1 MAERKKKDGALL
13 WWTLGAAGALLLLA
27 GSASADDDGPIRVP
41 GGGGDGPDGPGG
53 EEPVGP
59 IFPAFFEVDDPT
71 PAQVDDLVR
80 TYPAPRTYY
89 QVKSGDTFTHETK
102 GIATRMG
109 LTALHLAAVNIGGLS
124 VAEANAWAAAR
135 NKHATMRRPLTML
148 IACVPENDAEY
159 GKANCSA
166 QEVVAP
172 NGRCISMLPRHADNR
187 ARIKA
192 GESPL
197 RTITFGGQKVSG
209 SYTRFPFLWLPG
221 IDLQHLWDTDGAEF
235 RPGGTTWSDG
245 SSTFR
250 PPPLI
255 RALGFQDLGN
265 TNRTTW
271 GCAPDEAQV

>member
-41 GGGGDGPDGPGG
+41 GGGDDGPDGPGG
-53 EEPVGP
+53 EEPTGP
-59 IFPAFFEVDDPT
+59 IFPAFFDVDDPV
-71 PAQVDDLVR
+71 PSKIDDIIKA
-80 TYPAPRTYY
+80 YASPRSYY

-109 LTALHLAAVNIGGLS
+109 LTALHLAAVKVGGLS
-124 VAEANAWAAAR
+124 AAEANAWASAR

-148 IACVPENDAEY
+148 IACVPENDALA
-159 GKANCSA
+159 GKNNCSA

-187 ARIKA
+187 ARYAA

-197 RTITFGGQKVSG
+197 RTITMGGAKVSS
-209 SYTRFPFLWLPG
+209 SYTRFPLLWLPD
-221 IDLQHLWDTDGAEF
+221 IDLVHLWDTDGAEF
-235 RPGGTTWSDG
+235 KPGGTWSDG
-245 SSTFR
+245 SSAFR
-250 PPPLI
+250 PPPAF
-255 RALGFQDLGN
+255 RALGFQDLGG
-265 TNRTTW
+265 TGRTTW
-271 GCAPDEAQV
+271 GCAPDEAEV